1 MWPYMKPKMFSFLFL
16 DDQTRVI
23 LKEQNVSGGDYI
35 NANYVNVGHPEIGQ
49 GYQGNTGESFLFV
62 LANVYQNLAGS
73 LGCFVG
79 NWSVALL

>member
-1 MWPYMKPKMFSFLFL
+1 MKPKMFSFLFL

-49 GYQGNTGESFLFV
+49 GYRGNPGVSFSFV
-62 LANVYQNLAGS
+62 CANVCGLSKSSWFIGM
-73 LGCFVG
+73 LFCG
-79 NWSVALL
+79 

>member
-1 MWPYMKPKMFSFLFL
+1 MKPKMFSLLFL

-49 GYQGNTGESFLFV
+49 DYWGNTGDSFLFV
-62 LANVYQNLAGS
+62 SANVSG
-73 LGCFVG
+73 
-79 NWSVALL
+79 LLKSCWFIEMLCCG

>member
-1 MWPYMKPKMFSFLFL
+1 M
-16 DDQTRVI
+16 I

-49 GYQGNTGESFLFV
+49 GYLGNTGESFLFV
-62 LANVYQNLAGS
+62 DYENLAGF
-73 LGCFVG
+73 LGCHFVG